1 MQALP
6 LSPEASAGKAQQILQ
21 PGVLPAAVAALL
33 WRGDQLGRA
42 AATVVPTGFAALDAE
57 LPGGGWPCGTLTE
70 LLQPQPSVA
79 EWRLLGPALGR
90 LAATGR
96 TVALVG
102 PPKPPHPPGL
112 AQAGIDPARL
122 LWLQA
127 DTPAERL
134 WCAEQLAGC
143 AGCAVVAW
151 LPQAR
156 PSRSAACSSSS
167 RAPTTCCSSAGRPL
181 PRRKPR
187 LRRCGCRWRSAP
199 AGELQ
204 VRVLKR
210 RGPSHDGALALRS
223 VPGRLDAVLPPRSQP
238 QPAQRPASV
247 LPCHAGDRRCCG
259 RRCCS
264 TRHRPQPRRPLSPT
278 ATATAARQVRRIAR
292 RSPPGACSS
301 RRASRSP
308 RPTAW

>member
-1 MQALP
+1 MQAFLP
-6 LSPEASAGKAQQILQ
+6 PSRQASACKAQQILQ

-33 WRGDQLGRA
+33 WRGDQLGRSVEN
-42 AATVVPTGFAALDAE
+42 VVPTGFAALDAE

-112 AQAGIDPARL
+112 EQAGIDPARL

-156 PSRSAACSSSS
+156 AEQIRRLQLVVQGTDNLLFVCRPAAATQESSAA
-167 RAPTTCCSSAGRPL
+167 PL
-181 PRRKPR
+181 R
-187 LRRCGCRWRSAP
+187 LHLALGDGWH
-199 AGELQ
+199 LQ
-204 VRVLKR
+204 VRVFKR
-210 RGPSHDGALALRS
+210 RGPSHDGVLALRS
-223 VPGRLDAVLPPRSQP
+223 VPGGLDAVLPPRLQLQP
-238 QPAQRPASV
+238 RPAPDPAAFFPAMPETADAV
-247 LPCHAGDRRCCG
+247 GGAVA
-259 RRCCS
+259 
-264 TRHRPQPRRPLSPT
+264 RHD
-278 ATATAARQVRRIAR
+278 AVRRGLVAH
-292 RSPPGACSS
+292 
-301 RRASRSP
+301 
-308 RPTAW
+308 